1 MFGLRRLSAG
11 ARVAL
16 AMTVMVLVGVA
27 LLSILS
33 DVLVSR
39 RLTADMGRTL
49 LRESSAFN
57 AALNAAA
64 STGAGDLQ
72 SATRSYLDGR
82 LTYGAA
88 SAAILLVKFANG
100 KILSNSD
107 VHLEQAVGNGQNLHV
122 NTAQRS
128 FSTVALDNELY
139 RVATVPIRGADNAPT
154 AVFQAALPIAQS
166 QHMSQDLVRS
176 LALAG
181 LLIVLLSSALSI
193 MVARAT
199 LRPLHDAAQTARDV
213 TQQSLS
219 QRVTYQGPM
228 DDVGMM
234 VTALNDMLDRLE
246 QSFGEQRR
254 FIADASHEMRTPLTV
269 IRGHLDVMRTTREF
283 DPDAEETL
291 DLVSDELDRTILLVN
306 DLLSLARLE
315 AGPPRPFKLLD
326 LAEVAEDAVVRAQ
339 GLGFRRIS
347 LDRDAVLMVRGD
359 RGMLLQALLN
369 LLSNAVNHTIEN
381 GLITVSCGIEGTMGV
396 VTVEDDGPGIP
407 PQDLDRVF
415 DRFYRSMGTRRAGD
429 SAGSGL
435 GLAISRR
442 LVQLHQGDLT
452 VGNQPEGGALF
463 RVAVPLAR
471 A

>member
-1 MFGLRRLSAG
+1 
-11 ARVAL
+11 
-16 AMTVMVLVGVA
+16 MTVAVLVGVA
-27 LLSILS
+27 LLSVLS
-33 DVLVSR
+33 EVLVSR
-39 RLTADMGRTL
+39 RLSADMGRTL
-49 LRESSAFN
+49 LRESAAFN
-57 AALNAAA
+57 AALGAAA

-82 LTYGAA
+82 QTFGAA

-107 VHLEQAVGNGQNLHV
+107 VPLERAPGNGSNLQV
-122 NTAQRS
+122 STAQPS
-128 FSTVALDNELY
+128 FSTVSVDNEAY
-139 RVATVPIRGADNAPT
+139 RVASVPIRGSDGERV
-154 AVFQAALPIAQS
+154 AVFQAALPVAQS
-166 QHMSQDLVRS
+166 RHMTQDLVRS

-219 QRVTYQGPM
+219 QRVTYRGPM

-246 QSFGEQRR
+246 RSFAEQKR
-254 FIADASHEMRTPLTV
+254 FVADASHEMRTPLTV
-269 IRGHLDVMRTTREF
+269 IRGHLDVMRRTRDF

-306 DLLSLARLE
+306 DLLALARLD
-315 AGPPRPFKLLD
+315 AGPPRRFKILD

-339 GLGFRRIS
+339 GLGQRRIS
-347 LDRDAVLMVRGD
+347 LDRDAVLTVRGD
-359 RGMLLQALLN
+359 RAMLLQALLN
-369 LLSNAVNHTIEN
+369 LLSNAVNHTAEN
-381 GLITVSCGIEGTMGV
+381 ALITVRCDAVGSAAV
-396 VTVEDDGPGIP
+396 VTVEDDGLGVP

-415 DRFYRSMGTRRAGD
+415 DRFYRSTGTPRGGD
-429 SAGSGL
+429 SGGSGL

-442 LVQLHQGDLT
+442 LVQLHRGDIT
-452 VGNQPEGGALF
+452 VSNRPEGGARF
-463 RVAVPLAR
+463 RVSVPR
-471 A
+471 AHT

>member
-1 MFGLRRLSAG
+1 
-11 ARVAL
+11 
-16 AMTVMVLVGVA
+16 MTVAVLVGVA
-27 LLSILS
+27 LLSVLS
-33 DVLVSR
+33 EVLVSR
-39 RLTADMGRTL
+39 RLSADMGRTL
-49 LRESSAFN
+49 LRESAAFN
-57 AALNAAA
+57 AALSAAA

-82 LTYGAA
+82 QTYGAA

-107 VHLEQAVGNGQNLHV
+107 VPLERASATAPNLHV
-122 NTAQRS
+122 GTAQPS
-128 FSTVALDNELY
+128 FSTVSVDNEAY
-139 RVATVPIRGADNAPT
+139 RVASVPIRDGDGKPV
-154 AVFQAALPIAQS
+154 AVFQAALPVAQS
-166 QHMSQDLVRS
+166 QHMTQDLVRS

-219 QRVTYQGPM
+219 QRVTYRGPM

-246 QSFGEQRR
+246 RSFAEQRR
-254 FIADASHEMRTPLTV
+254 FVADASHEMRTPLTV
-269 IRGHLDVMRTTREF
+269 IRGHLDVMRQTREF

-291 DLVSDELDRTILLVN
+291 DLVSDELDRTIMLVN
-306 DLLSLARLE
+306 DLLSLARLD
-315 AGPPRPFKLLD
+315 AGPPRPFKILD

-339 GLGFRRIS
+339 GLGQRRIS
-347 LDRDAVLMVRGD
+347 LDRDAVLTVRGD

-369 LLSNAVNHTIEN
+369 LLSNAVNHTTEN
-381 GLITVSCGIEGTMGV
+381 ALITVRCDAEGSTAV

-415 DRFYRSMGTRRAGD
+415 DRFYRSTGTPRGGD
-429 SAGSGL
+429 SGGSGL

-442 LVQLHQGDLT
+442 LVQLHQGDIT
-452 VGNQPEGGALF
+452 VSNRPEGGARF
-463 RVAVPLAR
+463 RVSLPRALA
-471 A
+471 

>member
-1 MFGLRRLSAG
+1 
-11 ARVAL
+11 
-16 AMTVMVLVGVA
+16 MTAAVLVGVA
-27 LLSILS
+27 LLSVLS
-33 DVLVSR
+33 EVLVSR

-49 LRESSAFN
+49 QREAAAYN
-57 AALNAAA
+57 AALKAAA
-64 STGAGDLQ
+64 SSGAGDLQ

-82 LTYGAA
+82 KTYGAA
-88 SAAILLVKFANG
+88 SAVILLVKFANG

-107 VHLEQAVGNGQNLHV
+107 VPLEQATGNAANLEV
-122 NTAQRS
+122 STARRS
-128 FSTVALDNELY
+128 FSTVTIDNEQY
-139 RVATVPIRGADNAPT
+139 RVATIPIHGADNEPT

-166 QHMSQDLVRS
+166 QHMAADLLRS

-234 VTALNDMLDRLE
+234 VTAFNDMLDRLE
-246 QSFGEQRR
+246 GSFAEQRR

-269 IRGHLDVMRTTREF
+269 IRGHLDVMRATREF

-315 AGPPRPFKLLD
+315 AGPPRPFRLFD

-339 GLGFRRIS
+339 GLGQRRIS
-347 LDRDAVLMVRGD
+347 LDRDAVLTVQGD

-369 LLSNAVNHTIEN
+369 LLSNAVNHTLEDGRIMVRC
-381 GLITVSCGIEGTMGV
+381 TVEGTRGV
-396 VTVEDDGPGIP
+396 VTVEDDGPGIS

-435 GLAISRR
+435 GLTISRR

-452 VGNQPEGGALF
+452 VANRPEGGAQF
-463 RVAVPLAR
+463 RVSVPLAR

>member
-1 MFGLRRLSAG
+1 
-11 ARVAL
+11 
-16 AMTVMVLVGVA
+16 MTVAVMVGVA
-27 LLSILS
+27 LLSVLS
-33 DVLVSR
+33 EVLVSR

-49 LRESSAFN
+49 LRESSAFS
-57 AALNAAA
+57 AALAAA
-64 STGAGDLQ
+64 GSTGAGDLQ

-82 LTYGAA
+82 QTYGAA

-107 VHLEQAVGNGQNLHV
+107 VPLERAEGNGANLQV
-122 NTAQRS
+122 SKSQRS
-128 FSTVALDNELY
+128 ISTVTLDHEQY
-139 RVATVPIRGADNAPT
+139 RVATMPIRDANDKPV
-154 AVFQAALPIAQS
+154 AVFQSALPVAQAK
-166 QHMSQDLVRS
+166 HMSQDLVRS

-219 QRVTYQGPM
+219 QRVTYRGPM

-246 QSFGEQRR
+246 SSFAEQRR
-254 FIADASHEMRTPLTV
+254 FVADASHEMRTPLTV
-269 IRGHLDVMRTTREF
+269 IRGHLDVMRQTREF

-315 AGPPRPFKLLD
+315 AGPPRPFKLFD
-326 LAEVAEDAVVRAQ
+326 LAEIAEDAVVRAQ
-339 GLGFRRIS
+339 GLGLRRIS
-347 LDRDAVLMVRGD
+347 LDRDAVLMVLGD

-369 LLSNAVNHTIEN
+369 LLGNAVNHTSEN
-381 GLITVSCGIEGTMGV
+381 ALITVLCHTEGNMAV

-407 PQDLDRVF
+407 AQDLDRVF
-415 DRFYRSMGTRRAGD
+415 DRFYRSMGIRRGGD
-429 SAGSGL
+429 SGGSGL

-452 VGNQPEGGALF
+452 VANRPEGGARF

-471 A
+471 V